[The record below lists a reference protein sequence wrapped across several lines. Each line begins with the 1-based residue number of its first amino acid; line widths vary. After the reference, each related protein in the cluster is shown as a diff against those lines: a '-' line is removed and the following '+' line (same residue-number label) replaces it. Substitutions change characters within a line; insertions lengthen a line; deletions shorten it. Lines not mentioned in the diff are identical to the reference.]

1 MRKYAL
7 SAVCLL
13 VFAGMSFAAGAP
25 LKQESCGNVSYEDKT
40 WLLGMAGHTEVYGSP
55 AESRTEKDR
64 ELGHYIV
71 QVRKWNSTQVS
82 KLWFRS
88 WRDAKVA
95 EQYQKAADEI
105 DSALEFWKG
114 MSPSYK
120 RYASQTA
127 ASYRQ
132 IAELLTI
139 STNTDR
145 TVMAEKASA
154 ILAKLEETETAAT
167 GSSQISV
174 LESYA
179 LVSRK

>member
-1 MRKYAL
+1 MRKLAL
-7 SAVCLL
+7 SVVCVLAF
-13 VFAGMSFAAGAP
+13 VGMAAATDAP
-25 LKQESCGNVSYEDKT
+25 LKQESCGNLSYNDERGWFGGTLWVS
-40 WLLGMAGHTEVYGSP
+40 GSP
-55 AESRTEKDR
+55 AESRSEKDR

-71 QVRKWNSTQVS
+71 QVRKWNSAQVS

-95 EQYQKAADEI
+95 DQYQKAADEI

-120 RYASQTA
+120 RYAAHTA

-132 IAELLTI
+132 IADMLTL
-139 STNTDR
+139 SANTDR
-145 TVMAEKASA
+145 SAMAEKASA
-154 ILAKLEETETAAT
+154 ILAKLEETEVAAT
-167 GSSQISV
+167 GSNQISV

-179 LVSRK
+179 LVTRK